1 MHFLSKTLICTVLL
15 FAAGEAEITTALARA
30 SRSSQAAF
38 KADSHAKDGVQRS
51 ASERLAEAFANTW
64 NQRNGRSYGDAY
76 WPDAE
81 LVDPS
86 GQVWTGREAIIQ
98 THVELWKG
106 PASATHMTARVR
118 RVQALSANFF
128 IVDIDTAAVGFSPP
142 PPGAPD
148 GIVRTRLKHVVE
160 KRNGQWKI
168 LASQNTF
175 VAAAPSQR

>member
-1 MHFLSKTLICTVLL
+1 MHFLSKTLICTVVL
-15 FAAGEAEITTALARA
+15 FGVGEAEITTALAKA

-38 KADSHAKDGVQRS
+38 KADVHVGNGVQRS
-51 ASERLAEAFANTW
+51 AAEHLANAFANTW
-64 NQRNGRSYGDAY
+64 NKRNGRSYGDAY

-86 GQVWTGREAIIQ
+86 GQVWTGRDAIIQ
-98 THVELWKG
+98 THLDLWKG
-106 PASATHMTARVR
+106 AASATHMTARVR
-118 RVQALSANFF
+118 RVRALSANLF
-128 IVDIDTAAVGFSPP
+128 IVDIDTAADGFSPP

-160 KRNGQWKI
+160 RRNGQWKI

-175 VAAAPSQR
+175 VAAAPAQR

>member
-1 MHFLSKTLICTVLL
+1 MHFLSKALICTAVL
-15 FAAGEAEITTALARA
+15 FGVGEAQISSALARA
-30 SRSSQAAF
+30 SRASQAAF
-38 KADSHAKDGVQRS
+38 KADVHAESRVQRL
-51 ASERLAEAFANTW
+51 AAKRLADAFANTW
-64 NQRNGRSYGDAY
+64 NQRNGRSYGESY

-86 GQVWTGREAIIQ
+86 GRVWTGREAIIQ
-98 THVELWKG
+98 THVDLWKG
-106 PASATHMTARVR
+106 PASATHMTAHVR
-118 RVQALSANFF
+118 RVRALSANLF
-128 IVDIDTAAVGFSPP
+128 IVDIDTAADGFSPP

-160 KRNGQWKI
+160 KRIGQWKI